1 VTREETHEEI
11 ESNIQEATKKLE
23 EIKTDLTGAGLPEKI
38 HIRRGRP
45 S

>member
-1 VTREETHEEI
+1 MTREETHEEI
-11 ESNIQEATKKLE
+11 ESNVQDATKNLE
-23 EIKTDLTGAGLPEKI
+23 EIKTDLSDTGLPVKI